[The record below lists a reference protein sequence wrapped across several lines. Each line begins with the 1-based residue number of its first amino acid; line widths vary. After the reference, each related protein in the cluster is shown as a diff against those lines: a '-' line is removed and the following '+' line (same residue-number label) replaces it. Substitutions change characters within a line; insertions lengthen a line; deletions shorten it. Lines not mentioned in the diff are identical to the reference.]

1 LEIVLDEDVAIAD
14 VGGRAAYIVDA
25 VRTPRG
31 KARPDGGLAALTPHA
46 LVAALVDALDVR
58 TNGQAR
64 NADGLFLGAV
74 GQVGAQGAHVALVS
88 KMYAGLPDSAF
99 ALSVNNYCVSGLTT
113 IGQAANM
120 IANAGAQRLLAGGVE
135 MMSRVPFM
143 GDKADYYEDASFPL
157 RTRYIP
163 VVVAA
168 DRLAEDIGVTRQ
180 EMDCAA
186 LRSQQ
191 RTAAAEGTALTASRI
206 VVNGLD
212 VEEPARASTTAE
224 TLAAMPAAFEALG
237 AQYADALGGRTID
250 HRHTVAHAPPM
261 CDGAGLALVSSNGK
275 GARARILAYVET
287 GGDPHASLTAGF
299 TAMDRALAKA
309 GLDLKAMDRIE
320 FMEAFAVT
328 IVKFLR
334 ERDVDVDKVNVG
346 GGHLAKGHPM
356 GATGAILLSSLLDAL
371 DDCQGRYGL
380 VVAAG
385 AQGVG
390 AAMVVERLAR

>member
-1 LEIVLDEDVAIAD
+1 MN
-14 VGGRAAYIVDA
+14 AYIVDA
-25 VRTPRG
+25 VRTPRA
-31 KARPDGGLAALTPHA
+31 KARPDGGLASLKPHE
-46 LVAALVDALDVR
+46 LVAGLIDALD
-58 TNGQAR
+58 QR
-64 NADGLFLGAV
+64 NDGAAHRANALILGAV
-74 GQVGAQGAHVALVS
+74 GQVGAQGANVALVT
-88 KMYAGLPDSAF
+88 KMHAGLPDEAYAF
-99 ALSVNNYCVSGLTT
+99 SLNNYCVSGLTA

-120 IANAGAQRLLAGGVE
+120 VAVGDAKTALAGGVE

-168 DRLAEDIGVTRQ
+168 DRLAEDIGVSRQ
-180 EMDCAA
+180 EMDEAA

-191 RTAAAEGTALTASRI
+191 RTAAAEGTPLVKSRI
-206 VVNGLD
+206 PLNGLD
-212 VEEPARASTTAE
+212 REEPARASTTAE
-224 TLAAMPAAFEALG
+224 SLAVMDAAFAPLG
-237 AQYADALGGRTID
+237 LQYAEALGGRKID

-261 CDGAGLALVSSNGK
+261 CDGAGLALVSAVAD
-275 GARARILAYVET
+275 GARARIVAYAEA
-287 GGDPHASLTAGF
+287 GGDPEASLTAGF
-299 TAMDRALAKA
+299 TAMDRVLAKA
-309 GLDLKAMDRIE
+309 GLTLGDMDRIE

-346 GGHLAKGHPM
+346 GGHMAKGHPM

-371 DDCQGRYGL
+371 DMAEGRYGL

-390 AAMVVERLAR
+390 AAMIVERIG

>member
-1 LEIVLDEDVAIAD
+1 MT
-14 VGGRAAYIVDA
+14 AYIVDA
-25 VRTPRG
+25 VRTPRA
-31 KARPDGGLAALTPHA
+31 KARPDGGLASLKPHE
-46 LVAALVDALDVR
+46 LVAGLIDALDQR
-58 TNGQAR
+58 NGGAAHK
-64 NADGLFLGAV
+64 ADALILGAV
-74 GQVGAQGAHVALVS
+74 GQVGAQGANVALVT
-88 KMYAGLPDSAF
+88 KMHAGLPDDAYAF
-99 ALSVNNYCVSGLTT
+99 SLNNYCVSGLTA

-120 IANAGAQRLLAGGVE
+120 VAAGDAKTALAGGVE

-143 GDKADYYEDASFPL
+143 GDKADYYEDASFPP

-168 DRLAEDIGVTRQ
+168 DRLAEDIGVTRL
-180 EMDCAA
+180 EMDEAA

-191 RTAAAEGTALTASRI
+191 RTAAAEGTPLTKSRI
-206 VVNGLD
+206 PLNGLNS
-212 VEEPARASTTAE
+212 EEPARASTTAE
-224 TLAAMPAAFEALG
+224 SLAGMPAAFAPLGEQYAEALN
-237 AQYADALGGRTID
+237 GRKID

-261 CDGAGLALVSSNGK
+261 CDGAGLALVSAAAD
-275 GARARILAYVET
+275 GARAKIVAYAEA
-287 GGDPHASLTAGF
+287 GGDPEASLTAGF
-299 TAMDRALAKA
+299 TAMDRALARA
-309 GLDLKAMDRIE
+309 GLTLSDMDRIE

-334 ERDVDVDKVNVG
+334 ERDVDADRVNVG

-371 DDCQGRYGL
+371 DAAEGRYGL

-390 AAMVVERLAR
+390 AAMIVERIG

>member
-1 LEIVLDEDVAIAD
+1 MT
-14 VGGRAAYIVDA
+14 AYIVDA
-25 VRTPRG
+25 VRTPRA
-31 KARPDGGLAALTPHA
+31 KARPDGGLASLKPHELVTGLIDALDA
-46 LVAALVDALDVR
+46 RNGGAAHQVDALI
-58 TNGQAR
+58 
-64 NADGLFLGAV
+64 LGAV
-74 GQVGAQGAHVALVS
+74 GQVGAQGGNVALVT
-88 KMYAGLPDSAF
+88 KLHAGLPDEAF
-99 ALSVNNYCVSGLTT
+99 AFSLNNYCVSGLTA

-120 IANAGAQRLLAGGVE
+120 ITAGDAKTALAGGVE

-168 DRLAEDIGVTRQ
+168 DRLAEDIGVSRA
-180 EMDCAA
+180 EMDEAA

-191 RTAAAEGTALTASRI
+191 RTAAAEGTTLLKSRI
-206 VVNGLD
+206 PLNGLD
-212 VEEPARASTTAE
+212 REEPARASTTAE
-224 TLAAMPAAFEALG
+224 SLAAMDAAFAPLG
-237 AQYADALGGRTID
+237 LQYADALGGRKID

-261 CDGAGLALVSSNGK
+261 CDGAALALVSGTAD
-275 GARARILAYVET
+275 GARAKIVAYAEA
-287 GGDPHASLTAGF
+287 GGDPEASLTAGF
-299 TAMDRALAKA
+299 TAMDRALARA
-309 GLDLKAMDRIE
+309 GLTLGDMDRIE

-334 ERDVDVDKVNVG
+334 ERDVDVDRVNVG

-371 DDCQGRYGL
+371 DAAEGRYGL

-390 AAMVVERLAR
+390 AAMIVERIG